1 MMNIRDGEVLDRND
15 IRIVV
20 RGHFTEAEMQRLT
33 GRVGFCKRTW
43 WRHAYTPRRQRQ
55 LIAVK
60 RGRFVEAR
68 KPGRG
73 AFAVTVLV
81 IRREVQ

>member
-1 MMNIRDGEVLDRND
+1 MMSIRDGEVLDSND

-20 RGHFTEAEMQRLT
+20 RGHFTAEEMQRLT
-33 GRVGFCKRTW
+33 GKVGFAKRTW
-43 WRHAYTPRRQRQ
+43 WRHAYTPLRQRQ
-55 LIAVK
+55 LIPV
-60 RGRFVEAR
+60 RRSRFVEAR

-81 IRREVQ
+81 IRRES